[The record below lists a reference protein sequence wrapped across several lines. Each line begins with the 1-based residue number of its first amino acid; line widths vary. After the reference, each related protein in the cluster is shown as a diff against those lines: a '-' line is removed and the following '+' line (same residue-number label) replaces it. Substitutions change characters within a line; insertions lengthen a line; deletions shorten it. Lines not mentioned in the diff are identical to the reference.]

1 MKTKLKNALI
11 NTATD
16 CKKFKKFCIKLFIF
30 WIIYGC
36 FAMSFGK
43 PHWCVL
49 AFVSL
54 IPIQVLKAIEQN
66 KLILDRN
73 KLSDIIFSKRDV
85 WYYILMFFI
94 GYPLILVL
102 FYSAGTDSVAAVISI
117 AICCGFAFLTMNL
130 STIFSKHFYNKLK
143 KIEPML

>member
-1 MKTKLKNALI
+1 MNTKLKNALI

-16 CKKFKKFCIKLFIF
+16 SKKFKKFKIILLIF
-30 WIIYGC
+30 WIVFGC
-36 FAMSFGK
+36 FAIFFGK
-43 PHWCVL
+43 PHWCGF

-54 IPIQVLKAIEQN
+54 IPIEVLKAIEQN

-73 KLSDIIFSKRDV
+73 RLSDIIFSKRDV
-85 WYYILMFFI
+85 WYYILMSFI

-102 FYSAGTDSVAAVISI
+102 FYSVGTDSVAAVISL
-117 AICCGFAFLTMNL
+117 AICCGLAFLTMNL